1 MAKSNLPKSW
11 EEFYAS
17 FVQIPS
23 EHGGPWNFRIKY
35 ILKLCALCKIGLND
49 NKEDTK
55 PNIDLEVEEATNYNQ
70 SSDWKV
76 ALF

>member
-23 EHGGPWNFRIKY
+23 EHGGPWNSRIKY
-35 ILKLCALCKIGLND
+35 ILKLCAPLTLLWDEFTQNILLGKKIA
-49 NKEDTK
+49 
-55 PNIDLEVEEATNYNQ
+55 IY
-70 SSDWKV
+70 
-76 ALF
+76 F